1 MHTHKEAVGEVGNT
15 WTARVVDQ
23 SGAALLAER
32 RIGGDR
38 GRRWREVARA
48 LRGMQAFRLRVGVWC
63 PCADAPPPGVGVV
76 QRGKGRHIGG
86 NRCRPDGEGR
96 LPNRR
101 LQMGKRL
108 GPVEVERDAA
118 AEDCALAAAVATNG
132 EVAVLWPE
140 QEGALG
146 L

>member
-1 MHTHKEAVGEVGNT
+1 
-15 WTARVVDQ
+15 
-23 SGAALLAER
+23 
-32 RIGGDR
+32 
-38 GRRWREVARA
+38 
-48 LRGMQAFRLRVGVWC
+48 
-63 PCADAPPPGVGVV
+63 
-76 QRGKGRHIGG
+76 
-86 NRCRPDGEGR
+86 
-96 LPNRR
+96 
-101 LQMGKRL
+101 MGKRL